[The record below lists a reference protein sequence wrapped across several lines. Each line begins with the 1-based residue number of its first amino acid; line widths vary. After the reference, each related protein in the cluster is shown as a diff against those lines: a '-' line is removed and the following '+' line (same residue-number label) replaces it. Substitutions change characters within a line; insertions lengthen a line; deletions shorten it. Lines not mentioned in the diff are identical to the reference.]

1 MTYDITEIVTI
12 LIRLCIVITTAVLI
26 PLAKSRLGQDK
37 LDTALKWVKIAV
49 AAVEQIFDAADGQK
63 KKDYVISYL
72 EERGIYLS
80 EEDVDIAIEAA
91 VLELHSALYGTQKG
105 GSDVSQPRT

>member
-37 LDTALKWVKIAV
+37 LDTALK
-49 AAVEQIFDAADGQK
+49 
-63 KKDYVISYL
+63 
-72 EERGIYLS
+72 
-80 EEDVDIAIEAA
+80 
-91 VLELHSALYGTQKG
+91 
-105 GSDVSQPRT
+105 